1 MKIAVLG
8 TGNVG
13 GTLGSRWAC
22 NGHEVIFGSRDPS
35 GEKVTELLGRCG
47 DNARAASA
55 NEAVAEAEVVV
66 MAAPWTAAQA
76 LIESVDNWQGK
87 VLIDCINP
95 LNADFTGLDLG
106 YTTSAAEQV
115 SDWASGARVVK
126 AFNTA
131 STRTM
136 ADPVYDGQNAT
147 MFYCGDDAEAKAT
160 VSGLAEELGFQP
172 VDAGPLSNAR
182 HIEPLAMLYIHLAVR
197 EGWGSNCALKIMK
210 R

>member
-13 GTLGSRWAC
+13 GTLGSRWAS
-22 NGHEVIFGSRDPS
+22 NGHEVTFGSRDPNCD
-35 GEKVTELLGRCG
+35 KVTELLGRCG
-47 DNARAASA
+47 SARATSA
-55 NEAVAEAEVVV
+55 AEAVADAEVVV
-66 MAAPWTAAQA
+66 LATPWTAAQGV
-76 LIESVDNWQGK
+76 IESVGDWQGK
-87 VLIDCINP
+87 ILIDCINP

-106 YTTSAAEQV
+106 FTTSGAEQV
-115 SDWASGARVVK
+115 AKWATGARVVK

-147 MFYCGDDAEAKAT
+147 MFYCGDDVEAKAT
-160 VSGLAEELGFQP
+160 VGGLAEELGFQG

-182 HIEPLAMLYIHLAVR
+182 QLEPLAMLYIHLAVR
-197 EGWGSNCALKIMK
+197 EGWGSNCAFKMMK